1 MKRDPNGRFIKKNTI
16 EFSIPSPVF
25 LVKYF
30 SILFI
35 LLFWIYLAIY
45 KLNIGKIF
53 EETLF
58 FYLVN
63 LLHVKM
69 EELTKIL
76 IKYF

>member
-30 SILFI
+30 SLLFI
-35 LLFWIYLAIY
+35 LLPWIYLAIY
-45 KLNIGKIF
+45 KLNIWKVC

-58 FYLVN
+58 FLFGEPITCENGRTEKNPY
-63 LLHVKM
+63 
-69 EELTKIL
+69 
-76 IKYF
+76 